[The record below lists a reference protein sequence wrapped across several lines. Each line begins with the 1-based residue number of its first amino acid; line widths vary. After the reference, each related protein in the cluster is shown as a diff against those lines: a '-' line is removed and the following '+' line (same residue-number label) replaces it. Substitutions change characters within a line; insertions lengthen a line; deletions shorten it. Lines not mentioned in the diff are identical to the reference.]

1 MGDTQLEGI
10 TESQYRDICTMFE
23 TMTQMPRPV
32 YIVINTGNH
41 FSEAIQPM
49 FVQMGLST
57 GVTGRDDR
65 YNPLTDLV
73 EFI

>member
-1 MGDTQLEGI
+1 
-10 TESQYRDICTMFE
+10 MFE

-65 YNPLTDLV
+65 HNPLTDLV
-73 EFI
+73 ELI